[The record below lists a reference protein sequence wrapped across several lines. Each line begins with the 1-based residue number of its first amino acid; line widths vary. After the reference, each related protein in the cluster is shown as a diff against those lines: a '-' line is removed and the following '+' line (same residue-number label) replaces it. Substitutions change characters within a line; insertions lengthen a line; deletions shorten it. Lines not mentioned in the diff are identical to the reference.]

1 MFARAVDTDLGQ
13 QLGIVLL
20 VLVHEDLEDVGGGQQ
35 LGEHDPLGGLVR
47 AHLVDGRPTG
57 HSECHHDPAVLLLDD
72 ALALDPEVLE
82 PGNGTPDHLEPLAV
96 TRAGSQLVDR
106 FSAHVVAGEHGVD
119 DADAIHA
126 YEPTGAV
133 PTRSLPVTV
142 DDRSMGPRARARSPA
157 LPSAG
162 CRGL

>member
-1 MFARAVDTDLGQ
+1 MLARAVDTDLGQ
-13 QLGIVLL
+13 LLGIVLL

-35 LGEHDPLGGLVR
+35 LGEHDALGGFVR

-57 HSECHHDPAVLLLDD
+57 HAECHHDPAVLLLDD

-82 PGNGTPDHLEPLAV
+82 AGNGTPHHLEPFAV
-96 TRAGSQLVDR
+96 TRAGCQLVDR
-106 FSAHVVAGEHGVD
+106 LSAHVVAGEHGVD

-126 YEPTGAV
+126 Q
-133 PTRSLPVTV
+133 SLPVRSLLDPCLSASTDV
-142 DDRSMGPRARARSPA
+142 DGSAARARSPA

-162 CRGL
+162 CRG